1 MCLDHAVL
9 REASSSSIVNIEN
22 TDEKGVSRVAQSV
35 VYKTSIIDKATDVL
49 DSMNVSHIN
58 HTLNRV

>member
-9 REASSSSIVNIEN
+9 REESSSAIATTNIDEN
-22 TDEKGVSRVAQSV
+22 GTSRVAQSV

-49 DSMNVSHIN
+49 DSMNVSFVN
-58 HTLNRV
+58 HVSNSV

>member
-9 REASSSSIVNIEN
+9 REESPSSTTIEN
-22 TDEKGVSRVAQSV
+22 LDEKGVARVAQSV

-49 DSMNVSHIN
+49 DSMNVSTIDI
-58 HTLNRV
+58 TY